1 MNRKLARE
9 FCMKMLF
16 EMGIHNNFDVNLIK
30 GRLEEENES
39 IEVQQMEYIQDL
51 LKAVIEN
58 KATLDEI
65 IVAFSKGWK
74 LDRIAKVDLAI
85 LRIGLAELL
94 YMDNIP
100 FAVSI
105 NEAIELA
112 KKYSTNE
119 SASFINGILGRYVEE
134 KGINKND

>member
-9 FCMKMLF
+9 FCMKMMF
-16 EMGIHNNFDVNLIK
+16 QMGVQNNYDLNIIQDH
-30 GRLEEENES
+30 LEEENENV
-39 IEVQQMEYIQDL
+39 ETQQMEYIEGL
-51 LKAVIEN
+51 LKAVVDNRSE
-58 KATLDEI
+58 LDEI
-65 IVAFSKGWK
+65 IVEFSKGWK

-85 LRIGLAELL
+85 LRISLGELL
-94 YMDNIP
+94 YKKDIP

-119 SASFINGILGRYVEE
+119 SATFVNGILGRYVEE
-134 KGINKND
+134 KGINKNE